1 MPSGAYCSGGVI
13 QLVPGA
19 LAPERQSCDTYCFVD
34 NVVVAGPEI
43 DAASA
48 VFRVDVT
55 GQGYANTDMC
65 R

>member
-1 MPSGAYCSGGVI
+1 M
-13 QLVPGA
+13 PGA